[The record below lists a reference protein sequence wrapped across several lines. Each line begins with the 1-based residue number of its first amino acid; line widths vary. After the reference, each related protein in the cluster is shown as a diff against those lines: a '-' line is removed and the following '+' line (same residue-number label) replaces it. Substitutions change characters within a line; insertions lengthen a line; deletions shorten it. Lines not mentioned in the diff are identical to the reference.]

1 MIPRKGE
8 AQRRAPPFGY
18 RCRIVEAHRPGEALP
33 LAFAATLEA
42 NVEGLFKGVEE
53 APSPPEFLVGKNA
66 DDGRPPTVKYPH
78 PPLPQR
84 GRELFAKG
92 GGNL

>member
-8 AQRRAPPFGY
+8 AQRWAPRFGY
-18 RCRIVEAHRPGEALP
+18 RRRIVEAHRPGEALP

-66 DDGRPPTVKYPH
+66 DDGRPPTLKCPH
-78 PPLPQR
+78 PTLPR
-84 GRELFAKG
+84 KG